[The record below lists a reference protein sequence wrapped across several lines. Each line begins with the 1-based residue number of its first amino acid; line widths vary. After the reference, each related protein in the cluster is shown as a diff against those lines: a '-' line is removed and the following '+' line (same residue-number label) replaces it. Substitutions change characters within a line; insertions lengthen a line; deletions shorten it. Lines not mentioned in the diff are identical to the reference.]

1 VPPPG
6 VVVRYARLGAVAFE
20 FSGTIAA
27 GAVTGWLID
36 RWFDSEPYGLVIAT
50 LAAVIGGFIRLIQ
63 ILLRFERVDR
73 APGP

>member
-1 VPPPG
+1 MAPPA

-27 GAVTGWLID
+27 GAVVGWLID

-50 LAAVIGGFIRLIQ
+50 LSAVVGGFIRLIE
-63 ILLRFERVDR
+63 LLRRFERLDR
-73 APGP
+73 DPEP